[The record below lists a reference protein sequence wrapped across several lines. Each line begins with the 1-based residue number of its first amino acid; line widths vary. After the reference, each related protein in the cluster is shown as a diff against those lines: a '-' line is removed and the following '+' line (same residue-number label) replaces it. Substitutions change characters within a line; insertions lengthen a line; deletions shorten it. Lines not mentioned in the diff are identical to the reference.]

1 MNFLTPVIPSDSPIL
16 FPGLGLEL
24 TPKATVFPAGI
35 PLLGNIH
42 WYGLVIA
49 VGFLLAVIYA
59 NARKKQFGITE
70 DQLITM
76 LLWAVPSAIVC
87 ARAYYCIF
95 NWRMYADD
103 PVSCLYI
110 WQGGLAIYGGII
122 GGVGAAAIYCRA
134 KKISFGAMADLGGL
148 GFLIGQSAGR
158 WGNFFNREAFGAPTQ
173 NFLRMGLTDASG
185 NLEFYHPTFLYE
197 SLWNLAGLA
206 LLHFLS
212 KKRKYDGEVFTLYV
226 VWYGLGRFFVEGLR
240 MDSLY
245 LFSTGI
251 RVSQLL
257 ALVSCLLAAAFFLY
271 KRQRCKAGA
280 ETLWVDRQKNEEKEL

>member
-1 MNFLTPVIPSDSPIL
+1 MPILNIAIAPNSPIL

-24 TPKATVFPAGI
+24 NPSATVFPSHV
-35 PLLGNIH
+35 PFLGNIH

-59 NARKKQFGITE
+59 NCRRKQFGVTE

-76 LLWAVPSAIVC
+76 LLWAVPSAIIC

-95 NWRMYADD
+95 NWSIFADD

-110 WQGGLAIYGGII
+110 WQGGLAIYGGVI
-122 GGVGAAAIYCRA
+122 GGVGAAAIYCKC

-158 WGNFFNREAFGAPTQ
+158 WGNFFNREAFGAATE
-173 NFLRMGLTDASG
+173 NFLRMGLYDYAG

-197 SLWNLAGLA
+197 SVWNMIGFVI
-206 LLHFLS
+206 LHFVS
-212 KKRKYDGEVFTLYV
+212 KKRKFDGEVFCLYV
-226 VWYGLGRFFVEGLR
+226 AWYGLGRFFVEGLR
-240 MDSLY
+240 TDSLY
-245 LFSTGI
+245 LFGTGI

-257 ALVSCLLAAAFFLY
+257 AIVSCLLAVVFILY
-271 KRQRCKAGA
+271 KRIHCHAS
-280 ETLWVDRQKNEEKEL
+280 EDTLWVNRQKTAEK